1 MLPFDSA
8 PKPPSWNKSQT
19 FTSLDFGSGMAPQ
32 EGCSV
37 WSQTVKKPAFPLQ
50 DTHLSLA
57 EVTNDQPPQLR
68 CTRKHIFRSTGLL
81 CAGLPPSRPPVLS
94 PISFSDQGLLSTSRG
109 NLLPSWTRLSGGEMD
124 LALKKVPFSQG
135 GRVKGFSQGSLCFHV
150 KDKLFKT
157 ASQPEITPKFSSSPP
172 PPPRFFKYHILGSIA
187 RLFLCPLLISHRVH
201 H

>member
-1 MLPFDSA
+1 
-8 PKPPSWNKSQT
+8 
-19 FTSLDFGSGMAPQ
+19 
-32 EGCSV
+32 
-37 WSQTVKKPAFPLQ
+37 
-50 DTHLSLA
+50 
-57 EVTNDQPPQLR
+57 
-68 CTRKHIFRSTGLL
+68 
-81 CAGLPPSRPPVLS
+81 
-94 PISFSDQGLLSTSRG
+94 
-109 NLLPSWTRLSGGEMD
+109 MD